1 MPISLRLGA
10 LLFAV
15 ASADQTVSLTQDAKK
30 FKRDQKPL
38 NSLLESAK
46 GMLKSGVTPEAIDF
60 ADKILDEIQGT
71 VLSAIVD
78 ESSQDQAMLYNRH
91 ATMKR
96 LLNDLVEPLHEIYN
110 HNERCHDFH
119 ESHVRCRS
127 EQHDECYGQ
136 APYDRDDHLKFPRDG
151 EDFTGK
157 RPCEREL
164 YNLHVDWVDKETL
177 LRETHNEI
185 HGHFCPP
192 EANGTLY
199 TFRVEAAPMMEQY
212 IERKEDVERAE
223 RLFDEMRPVCIT
235 QHNELDTKTLECNRR
250 QNEMERCQC
259 ALNHRVVTILDGFH
273 NRYHALVEQYNN
285 QVETFKRDEATRHH
299 EYVTLKNVE
308 CLLARIH
315 ELNGRPC
322 DEEGRVDEEL
332 AHCHEYAATLPV
344 CKFNE
349 TDVRLNEDEAYRTLM
364 DFFNP
369 IHPTDAARSEYA
381 YSLDHFNAHNDTHGG
396 LCMIIPELPPLP
408 PVCRPH
414 SVHGHHDA
422 VHVWN
427 LVSGVSLYREDFPCL
442 PGPPPKPCDSEWVA
456 ARAATPDVPQAPF
469 AATNPGCNQYPECT
483 VCDHDDRH
491 DDRVH
496 ILPVF
501 REDQYRVL
509 PVVAD

>member
-15 ASADQTVSLTQDAKK
+15 ASADQTVSLAQDAKK

-38 NSLLESAK
+38 NSLLEAAK
-46 GMLKSGVTPEAIDF
+46 GMLKNGETPEAIDF
-60 ADKILDEIQGT
+60 ADRILEEINVTVLDAILDE
-71 VLSAIVD
+71 SA
-78 ESSQDQAMLYNRH
+78 EAQAMLYNRH
-91 ATMKR
+91 AVMKR
-96 LLNDLVEPLHEIYN
+96 LLNDLIQPLNDAYIHQGQCY
-110 HNERCHDFH
+110 DVH

-127 EQHDECYGQ
+127 QQHDECYGQ
-136 APYDRDDHLKFPRDG
+136 APYDRDDHLKFPRDS
-151 EDFTGK
+151 EDLSGK

-164 YNLHVDWVDKETL
+164 YGLHVDWVDKETL
-177 LRETHNEI
+177 LRETHEEI

-199 TFRVEAAPMMEQY
+199 TFRVEAAPMMLQY

-223 RLFDEMRPVCIT
+223 RLFDELRPECIRE
-235 QHNELDTKTLECNRR
+235 HNELDEKTSECNRL
-250 QNEMERCQC
+250 QWDMERCQC
-259 ALNHRVVTILDGFH
+259 ALHHRVVVILDGFRR
-273 NRYHALVEQYNN
+273 RYNELVEQYNRL
-285 QVETFKRDEATRHH
+285 VENFKADEATRHL

-308 CLLARIH
+308 CLLARVH

-322 DEEGRVDEEL
+322 DEEGQVDVEL
-332 AHCHEYAATLPV
+332 AHCHEYASTLPV

-349 TDVRLNEDEAYRTLM
+349 LEVPLDADEEYRTLM

-369 IHPTDAARSEYA
+369 IHPTDAARSTYD
-381 YSLDHFNAHNDTHGG
+381 YNLDHFNAQEPLHGG
-396 LCMIIPELPPLP
+396 LCMIIPELPPVP
-408 PVCRPH
+408 PVCPLPPAPGVFLPH
-414 SVHGHHDA
+414 QA
-422 VHVWN
+422 
-427 LVSGVSLYREDFPCL
+427 FPCL
-442 PGPPPKPCDSEWVA
+442 PTPPPKPCDSAWVG
-456 ARAATPDVPQAPF
+456 ARAATFDVPQAPF

-501 REDQYRVL
+501 GDEQHHIL
-509 PVVAD
+509 PVIAD